1 MRLAMC
7 DCTPPDVH
15 MVRLSLGP
23 HDRSWS
29 GFFMKLDLV
38 VVNIDL
44 CAGAEVAT
52 GTAIRM
58 LGVMT
63 QQGQG
68 DSQGP
73 RQVAMTA
80 ALADGAAVPG
90 AAAVAIMQ
98 ALVSLHNIHC
108 QDPLAESW
116 TFAAFMVPTIAAAQA
131 KAGWPVSCVEW
142 VLFVCA
148 GGLYDRFG
156 GDNGYEAAPYAG
168 GDVEYQSPYAHQDRF

>member
-1 MRLAMC
+1 
-7 DCTPPDVH
+7 
-15 MVRLSLGP
+15 
-23 HDRSWS
+23 
-29 GFFMKLDLV
+29 MKLDLA
-38 VVNIDL
+38 VVNMDL

-80 ALADGAAVPG
+80 AMADGAAVPG

-98 ALVSLHNIHC
+98 ALVSLYNIHC
-108 QDPLAESW
+108 QESL
-116 TFAAFMVPTIAAAQA
+116 
-131 KAGWPVSCVEW
+131 G
-142 VLFVCA
+142 
-148 GGLYDRFG
+148 
-156 GDNGYEAAPYAG
+156 
-168 GDVEYQSPYAHQDRF
+168 